1 MQEILDYVTVENVI
15 PKEFCESTMDHINKN
30 QWQKHTWTSAGP
42 DTKRYSEEKKEL
54 DVQSIT
60 RDMQSKIA
68 PFMVQAAT
76 TYTEKFAFQGGKTAQ
91 FVHKFT
97 PARFNRY
104 EVGTVMR
111 KHFDH
116 IHSIF
121 DGQLKGIPILSF
133 VGALNDEYEGGKML
147 VRDVEFSLKQGDII
161 IMPSCF
167 MFPHEISEVT
177 KGTRYSFV
185 SWAF

>member
-76 TYTEKFAFQGGKTAQ
+76 TYTEKFAFQGGKTSQ
-91 FVHKFT
+91 FIHKFT

>member
-1 MQEILDYVTVENVI
+1 
-15 PKEFCESTMDHINKN
+15 
-30 QWQKHTWTSAGP
+30 
-42 DTKRYSEEKKEL
+42 
-54 DVQSIT
+54 
-60 RDMQSKIA
+60 
-68 PFMVQAAT
+68 
-76 TYTEKFAFQGGKTAQ
+76 
-91 FVHKFT
+91 
-97 PARFNRY
+97 
-104 EVGTVMR
+104 MR

-133 VGALNDEYEGGKML
+133 VGVLNDDYEGGKML
-147 VRDVEFSLKQGDII
+147 VRDVEFPLKQGDII

-167 MFPHEISEVT
+167 MFPHEISEIT

>member
-1 MQEILDYVTVENVI
+1 MKIIIWSNA
-15 PKEFCESTMDHINKN
+15 ST
-30 QWQKHTWTSAGP
+30 SE
-42 DTKRYSEEKKEL
+42 RYSEAEKEL
-54 DVQSIT
+54 DVQNIT
-60 RDMQSKIA
+60 REIQSKIA
-68 PFMVQAAT
+68 PFMIQAAT

-97 PARFNRY
+97 PVRFNRY

-133 VGALNDEYEGGKML
+133 VGVLNDDYEGGDL
-147 VRDVEFSLKQGDII
+147 ERDVEFPLKQGDII

-167 MFPHEISEVT
+167 MFPHEISEIT

>member
-1 MQEILDYVTVENVI
+1 
-15 PKEFCESTMDHINKN
+15 
-30 QWQKHTWTSAGP
+30 
-42 DTKRYSEEKKEL
+42 
-54 DVQSIT
+54 
-60 RDMQSKIA
+60 
-68 PFMVQAAT
+68 
-76 TYTEKFAFQGGKTAQ
+76 
-91 FVHKFT
+91 
-97 PARFNRY
+97 
-104 EVGTVMR
+104 MR

-133 VGALNDEYEGGKML
+133 VGVLNDDYEGGKML
-147 VRDVEFSLKQGDII
+147 VRDVEFPLKPGDII

-167 MFPHEISEVT
+167 MFPHEISEIT

>member
-1 MQEILDYVTVENVI
+1 M
-15 PKEFCESTMDHINKN
+15 
-30 QWQKHTWTSAGP
+30 
-42 DTKRYSEEKKEL
+42 
-54 DVQSIT
+54 QSIT
-60 RDMQSKIA
+60 REMQSKIA
-68 PFMVQAAT
+68 PFMIQAAT

-97 PARFNRY
+97 PVRFNRY

-121 DGQLKGIPILSF
+121 DGKLKGIPILSF
-133 VGALNDEYEGGKML
+133 VGVLNDDYEGGKML
-147 VRDVEFSLKQGDII
+147 VRDVEFPLKQGDII

-167 MFPHEISEVT
+167 MFPHEISEIT

>member
-1 MQEILDYVTVENVI
+1 MEEILDYVTVENVL
-15 PKEFCESTMDHINKN
+15 PKDFCESTMEYINKN
-30 QWQKHTWTSAGP
+30 NWQKHSWSNASTLE
-42 DTKRYSEEKKEL
+42 RYSENEKEL
-54 DVQSIT
+54 DVQSVT
-60 RDMQSKIA
+60 QDMQAKLA
-68 PFMVQAAT
+68 PFMIQAAT
-76 TYTEKFAFQGGKTAQ
+76 SYTEKFAFQGGKTSQ
-91 FVHKFT
+91 FIHKFT

-133 VGALNDEYEGGKML
+133 VGVLNDDYEGGKML

>member
-15 PKEFCESTMDHINKN
+15 PKEFCESTMNHINKN

-76 TYTEKFAFQGGKTAQ
+76 TYTEKFAFQGGKTSQ
-91 FVHKFT
+91 FIHKFT

-167 MFPHEISEVT
+167 MFPHEITEVT

>member
-42 DTKRYSEEKKEL
+42 DTKQYSEEKKEL

-76 TYTEKFAFQGGKTAQ
+76 TYTEKFAFQGGKTSQ
-91 FVHKFT
+91 FIHKFT

-133 VGALNDEYEGGKML
+133 VGVLNDDYEGGKML

>member
-1 MQEILDYVTVENVI
+1 MKEILDYVTVENI
-15 PKEFCESTMDHINKN
+15 LPKEFCELLMEHINN
-30 QWQKHTWTSAGP
+30 NNWQKHSWSNASTTE
-42 DTKRYSEEKKEL
+42 RYSETEKEL

-60 RDMQSKIA
+60 REMQSKIA
-68 PFMVQAAT
+68 PFMIQAAT

-97 PARFNRY
+97 PVRFNRY

-121 DGQLKGIPILSF
+121 DGKLKGIPILSF
-133 VGALNDEYEGGKML
+133 VGVLNDDYEGGKML
-147 VRDVEFSLKQGDII
+147 VRDVEFPLKQGDII

-167 MFPHEISEVT
+167 MFPHEISEIT

>member
-42 DTKRYSEEKKEL
+42 NTKRYSEEKKEL

-76 TYTEKFAFQGGKTAQ
+76 TYTEKFAFQGGKTSQ
-91 FVHKFT
+91 FIHKFT

-167 MFPHEISEVT
+167 MFPHEITEVT

>member
-1 MQEILDYVTVENVI
+1 MKEILDYVTVENI
-15 PKEFCESTMDHINKN
+15 LPKEFCESLMEHINN
-30 QWQKHTWTSAGP
+30 NNWQKHSWSNASTTE
-42 DTKRYSEEKKEL
+42 RYSETEKEL

-60 RDMQSKIA
+60 REMQSKIA
-68 PFMVQAAT
+68 PFMIQAAT

-97 PARFNRY
+97 PVRFNRY

-121 DGQLKGIPILSF
+121 DGKLKGIPILSF
-133 VGALNDEYEGGKML
+133 VGVLNDDYEGGKML
-147 VRDVEFSLKQGDII
+147 VRDVEFPLKQGDII

-167 MFPHEISEVT
+167 MFPHEISEIT